1 MRTIVMIVAALAGAK
16 VWTQD
21 RLVRASMSDALIE
34 AYRERAQVV
43 CGRETAKLGPLG
55 AAPWTAKSEAEIT
68 IGSNVASVM
77 LWDYDNPLWAVRYR
91 NPHLVLTASGA
102 AQTEVQLRLQP
113 PAWRSC
119 RALALRGP
127 NI

>member
-43 CGRETAKLGPLG
+43 CGRETAKLASPGQ
-55 AAPWTAKSEAEIT
+55 APWSSTSDAEIT
-68 IGSNVASVM
+68 IGGNVASVM

-91 NPHLVLTASGA
+91 NPHLVLTGSGPRKLKCSYDVTA
-102 AQTEVQLRLQP
+102 GVAFVQTL
-113 PAWRSC
+113 
-119 RALALRGP
+119 
-127 NI
+127 

>member
-43 CGRETAKLGPLG
+43 CGRESSKLGATATTTWAG
-55 AAPWTAKSEAEIT
+55 ASDAEIT
-68 IGSNVASVM
+68 IGGKVASVM

-91 NPHLVLTASGA
+91 NPHLVLTASGPRKLKCSYDVSA
-102 AQTEVQLRLQP
+102 GVAFVQVL
-113 PAWRSC
+113 
-119 RALALRGP
+119 
-127 NI
+127 